1 MEHLKE
7 LIIVLSL
14 IIPIVAIVMT
24 FIADIKKKRRDTE
37 LRLAII
43 QQGIDAETAKVLT
56 KQEPKD
62 KYSGLRW
69 GCVLVG
75 LGIGAL
81 CDVLLGLPP
90 KHNIFF
96 WIVIAAGIGMGLLVS
111 FVIEYKLTKKEQQEK
126 MKNEGCGE

>member
-56 KQEPKD
+56 EQEPED

-69 GCVLVG
+69 GCILVG

-81 CDVLLGLPP
+81 CDVLLGLPRD
-90 KHNIFF
+90 NIFF
-96 WIVIAAGIGMGLLVS
+96 WILIAAGIGMGLLVS

-126 MKNEGCGE
+126 LKKEGCSE

>member
-43 QQGIDAETAKVLT
+43 QQGIDAEKGKEDT
-56 KQEPKD
+56 QEE
-62 KYSGLRW
+62 
-69 GCVLVG
+69 
-75 LGIGAL
+75 
-81 CDVLLGLPP
+81 LP
-90 KHNIFF
+90 
-96 WIVIAAGIGMGLLVS
+96 
-111 FVIEYKLTKKEQQEK
+111 
-126 MKNEGCGE
+126 

>member
-1 MEHLKE
+1 MPFTFHQRYCKR
-7 LIIVLSL
+7 IRCAFQ
-14 IIPIVAIVMT
+14 PIRA
-24 FIADIKKKRRDTE
+24 KKPET
-37 LRLAII
+37 LI

-56 KQEPKD
+56 EKEPED

-69 GCVLVG
+69 GCILVG

-126 MKNEGCGE
+126 MKNEESGE

>member
-37 LRLAII
+37 LRLTII

-56 KQEPKD
+56 EKEPED

-69 GCVLVG
+69 GCILVG

-81 CDVLLGLPP
+81 CYVLLGLSRD
-90 KHNIFF
+90 NIFF
-96 WIVIAAGIGMGLLVS
+96 WILIAAGIGIGLLVS

>member
-56 KQEPKD
+56 EKEPED

-69 GCVLVG
+69 GCILMG
-75 LGIGAL
+75 LGLGAL

-96 WIVIAAGIGMGLLVS
+96 WIIIASGIGIGLLVS
-111 FVIEYKLTKKEQQEK
+111 FVIEYKLAKKELKDRATAE
-126 MKNEGCGE
+126 EPE

>member
-56 KQEPKD
+56 EKEPED

-69 GCVLVG
+69 GCILVG
-75 LGIGAL
+75 LGLGAL

-96 WIVIAAGIGMGLLVS
+96 WIIIASGIGIGLLVS
-111 FVIEYKLTKKEQQEK
+111 FVIEYKLAKKELK
-126 MKNEGCGE
+126 DRATAEGPE

>member
-56 KQEPKD
+56 EKEPED

-69 GCVLVG
+69 GCILVG
-75 LGIGAL
+75 LGLGAL

-96 WIVIAAGIGMGLLVS
+96 WIIIASGIGIGLLVS
-111 FVIEYKLTKKEQQEK
+111 FVIEYKLAKKELKDRATAE
-126 MKNEGCGE
+126 EPE

>member
-7 LIIVLSL
+7 SIIVLSL

-56 KQEPKD
+56 EKEPED

-69 GCVLVG
+69 GCILVG
-75 LGIGAL
+75 LGLGAL

-96 WIVIAAGIGMGLLVS
+96 WILIATGIGIGLLVS
-111 FVIEYKLTKKEQQEK
+111 FVIEYKLAKKELKDRATAE
-126 MKNEGCGE
+126 EPE

>member
-37 LRLAII
+37 LLLTII

-56 KQEPKD
+56 EKEPED

-69 GCVLVG
+69 GCILVG

-81 CDVLLGLPP
+81 CDVLLGLSRD
-90 KHNIFF
+90 NIFF
-96 WIVIAAGIGMGLLVS
+96 WILIAAGIGIGLLVS